1 MIGVAVTAAG
11 ALAEKV
17 PGSADEVRAPAWLL
31 GLLAFG
37 VLATLLYVTTR
48 FNRDR

>member
-1 MIGVAVTAAG
+1 MIGITLTAVG

-17 PGSADEVRAPAWLL
+17 PGSADEIEAPAWLF

-37 VLATLLYVTTR
+37 ALVLLLFVVTR

>member
-1 MIGVAVTAAG
+1 MVGVAVAVG
-11 ALAEKV
+11 ALAEKI
-17 PGSADEVRAPAWLL
+17 PGSADEIRAPAWLL

-37 VLATLLYVTTR
+37 ALATLLYVTTR

>member
-1 MIGVAVTAAG
+1 MTGVALAAVG
-11 ALAEKV
+11 ALAEKI

-37 VLATLLYVTTR
+37 TLVLLLFVTTR

>member
-1 MIGVAVTAAG
+1 MVGVAGAAVG
-11 ALAEKV
+11 ALAEKI
-17 PGSADEVRAPAWLL
+17 PGSADKIAAPPWAL